1 MQWKD
6 FLYFR
11 SGSKIAVI
19 LLLILIVLTLI
30 LNSLLRYRNSSG
42 FIVEQ
47 NDSLIREFEEF
58 RNKLKEHEEDY
69 FNIGTENDS
78 AEIFS
83 GRDNF
88 LKEPTVPRD
97 ESPGDRKSYSRSEKL
112 SEGQM
117 IILNNSDT
125 VDWKKIPGIGSIYAS
140 RIVKYRDLLG
150 GFARVEQ
157 LLEVY
162 GIDNELY
169 SSIIPYIYIETNTNL
184 RKVQVNKSEFREMLR
199 HPYLN
204 YKQVQAIINLR
215 RRKGDIVSINE
226 LSMLDE
232 FTTDDIYRLEP
243 YLEF

>member
-1 MQWKD
+1 
-6 FLYFR
+6 
-11 SGSKIAVI
+11 
-19 LLLILIVLTLI
+19 
-30 LNSLLRYRNSSG
+30 
-42 FIVEQ
+42 
-47 NDSLIREFEEF
+47 
-58 RNKLKEHEEDY
+58 
-69 FNIGTENDS
+69 
-78 AEIFS
+78 
-83 GRDNF
+83 
-88 LKEPTVPRD
+88 
-97 ESPGDRKSYSRSEKL
+97 
-112 SEGQM
+112 M

>member
-1 MQWKD
+1 M
-6 FLYFR
+6 
-11 SGSKIAVI
+11 
-19 LLLILIVLTLI
+19 LILIVLTLI

-78 AEIFS
+78 AEIFFQE
-83 GRDNF
+83 GIIF